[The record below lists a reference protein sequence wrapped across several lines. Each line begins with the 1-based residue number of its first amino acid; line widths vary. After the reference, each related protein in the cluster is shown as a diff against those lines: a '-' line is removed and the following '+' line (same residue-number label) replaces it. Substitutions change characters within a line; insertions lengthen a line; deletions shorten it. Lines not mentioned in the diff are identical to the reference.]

1 MALLVDTGD
10 PNQHMAVAGEFGRHR
25 LYKMLGYFSL
35 VGLLRLHSLL
45 GDYHQALRV
54 IENMNVNRKVLSQ
67 YMCDVCSFFLQIKD
81 TCRPVHYI
89 FVLWF
94 LSSSSSFFLSFFLT

>member
-1 MALLVDTGD
+1 
-10 PNQHMAVAGEFGRHR
+10 MAVAGEFGSHR

-54 IENMNVNRKVLSQ
+54 IDNMNVNRKVL
-67 YMCDVCSFFLQIKD
+67 IANR
-81 TCRPVHYI
+81 TCIV
-89 FVLWF
+89 FE
-94 LSSSSSFFLSFFLT
+94 